1 MGMTQIVRF
10 PSKQTPPWP
19 VVRELLARRSFLL
32 QIRMIDGEL
41 AFPDEEPSETWRE
54 LRVATQ
60 DGQAIAVKRA
70 TDHVEL
76 VVWGNADQTLMQ
88 ARNALAWAF
97 AEAGQGLIE
106 SSQGEQDSATYW
118 NQADLPIVLRP

>member
-19 VVRELLARRSFLL
+19 VVRELLAKRKFFL

-41 AFPDEEPSETWRE
+41 AFPDEEPSESWRE

-60 DGQAIAVKRA
+60 DGQAIAVKRGGEQ
-70 TDHVEL
+70 VEL
-76 VVWGNADQTLMQ
+76 VVWGNADQTLIQ
-88 ARNALAWAF
+88 ARSALAWAF
-97 AEAGQGLIE
+97 AEAGHGLIE
-106 SSQGEQDSATYW
+106 SSQGEQDPATYW
-118 NQADLPIVLRP
+118 NQADLPTVLRP